1 MDISFLILC
10 ASVLCTT
17 IHINSR
23 NVLEPY
29 KSFYSFLPSV
39 YVEQSR
45 AGYTL
50 GYVIPAVALSP
61 ATAWWR
67 SHRRLTPFLSKCRTR
82 LS

>member
-29 KSFYSFLPSV
+29 KSFYSFLPSL
-39 YVEQSR
+39 YIEQSR
-45 AGYTL
+45 AHVGICDSC
-50 GYVIPAVALSP
+50 GQC
-61 ATAWWR
+61 
-67 SHRRLTPFLSKCRTR
+67 SHRRLCGGAQACLG
-82 LS
+82 